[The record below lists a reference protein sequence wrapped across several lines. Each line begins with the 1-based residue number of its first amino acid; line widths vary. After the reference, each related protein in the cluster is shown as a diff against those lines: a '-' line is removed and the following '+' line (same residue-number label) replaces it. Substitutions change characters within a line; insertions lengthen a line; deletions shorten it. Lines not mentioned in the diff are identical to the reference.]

1 LGSILP
7 GTVLRGSSKLNMSPG
22 LFRLCNY
29 QAQLCRKLQGGKP
42 ENQSCILTAN
52 PMAINGA
59 QAYLPQT

>member
-1 LGSILP
+1 
-7 GTVLRGSSKLNMSPG
+7 MSPG